1 MLQGDFQD
9 NYRNFCTV
17 MIDYIRIVSLDNI
30 KESFS
35 LKRFLRKQLY
45 AILSQHYRRIV
56 VLDPRYFYG
65 NIEDNTDSN
74 GISDMLF
81 LYNANTFFRDNS
93 PEMMLH

>member
-9 NYRNFCTV
+9 NYRNFCIV

-35 LKRFLRKQLY
+35 LKRFLCKQLY

-93 PEMMLH
+93 PEMTLH

>member
-9 NYRNFCTV
+9 NYRNFCIV

-45 AILSQHYRRIV
+45 AILSQNYRRIV

-65 NIEDNTDSN
+65 NINDIIGSN
-74 GISDMLF
+74 GISDVLF
-81 LYNANTFFRDNS
+81 LYNANTFFQDNS
-93 PEMMLH
+93 PEIMLH